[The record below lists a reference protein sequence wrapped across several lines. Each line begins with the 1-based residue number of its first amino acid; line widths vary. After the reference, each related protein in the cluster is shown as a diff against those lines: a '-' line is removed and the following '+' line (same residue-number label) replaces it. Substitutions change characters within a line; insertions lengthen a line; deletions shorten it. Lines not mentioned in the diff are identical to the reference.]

1 MLYTQAPKYHD
12 IHSHDPDHNCMFH
25 NEANGYWMQV
35 VIKPASTDC
44 LGSFNHPPPPNKQ
57 ITVSVILKQSM
68 KGN

>member
-44 LGSFNHPPPPNKQ
+44 LGSFKPPPPQQTDNCECLEMNKT
-57 ITVSVILKQSM
+57 IP
-68 KGN
+68 